1 MVRAERRTDIA
12 SHKVSAMSP
21 PKQPFTPGFAQFLG
35 SPRGIQLVAAAVV
48 LLCVGAVVVLAR
60 WGGDDSGGSASGSTG
75 VTCEAPPAPPA
86 EPKSFTEA
94 PDAALAE
101 GTTWEATVTTNC
113 GDITFELYG
122 DQAPQTVASFLYLA
136 EQDYWVDSPCH
147 RLTEQQI
154 FVLQCG
160 DPTGTGSGNPGYGF
174 GIENAPAD
182 GSYPSG
188 TLAMA
193 RGTDPNSN
201 GGQFFIVYDDT
212 SLPTQGG
219 GYSIFGEVTGGME
232 IVDEI
237 AEKGLGGDYGPE
249 APAQPIS
256 ILDVS
261 MART

>member
-1 MVRAERRTDIA
+1 M
-12 SHKVSAMSP
+12 SH
-21 PKQPFTPGFAQFLG
+21 PKQPPTPGPLQFLG
-35 SPRGIQLVAAAVV
+35 TPRGTQLVVAGAV
-48 LLCVGAVVVLAR
+48 LLCVGAVVVLAL
-60 WGGDDSGGSASGSTG
+60 WGGDDSDGAAAGPTE
-75 VTCEAPPAPPA
+75 VTCEAPPTPPA
-86 EPKSFTEA
+86 QPKSFTET

-147 RLTEQQI
+147 RLTKQGI

-160 DPTGTGSGNPGYGF
+160 DPTGTGGGDPGYGF
-174 GIENAPAD
+174 GIENAPTD
-182 GSYPSG
+182 GSYPRG

-193 RGTDPNSN
+193 RTADPNSN

-212 SLPTQGG
+212 ALPTEGG

-232 IVDEI
+232 VVDEI
-237 AEKGLGGDYGPE
+237 VKKGLGGDYGPE
-249 APAQPIS
+249 SPAQPIS
-256 ILDVS
+256 ILDIS
-261 MART
+261 AAKA